1 MLPDRIEV
9 MGRWYRAEDTLAPSD
24 PSTVTDQWMPVRAL
38 CSEYGVDPHRAY
50 DAIRDGTLEARIP
63 NGQTRGRRCRR
74 SDFASWIESGWMV
87 PC

>member
-9 MGRWYRAEDTLAPSD
+9 MGRWYRAEDTLALSD
-24 PSTVTDQWMPVRAL
+24 TPAGTEQWMPIRAL
-38 CSEYGVDPHRAY
+38 CLEYGVDPHKAY
-50 DAIRDGTLEARIP
+50 DAIRDGALKVRIP

-74 SDFASWIESGWMV
+74 SDFVEWLEERWMV

>member
-1 MLPDRIEV
+1 

-38 CSEYGVDPHRAY
+38 CSAYGVDPHRAY

-74 SDFASWIESGWMV
+74 SDFAAWVESGWMV